1 MKNHSILCALIIS
14 LSAQQVI
21 IARGEGGAFAGSLV
35 GSMMGSA
42 IVSGGAHSRS
52 SDDAEQVRIEQER
65 QRVSQLEREMDRR
78 ETDRKL
84 AEAQAKHGHNT
95 LFMALVALVIVLLFG
110 VMALGILILR
120 KKP

>member
-1 MKNHSILCALIIS
+1 MKNRSILFTLLLS
-14 LSAQQVI
+14 LSAQHLI

-35 GSMMGSA
+35 GSMVGSA
-42 IVSGGAHSRS
+42 IVGGSSHSRAS
-52 SDDAEQVRIEQER
+52 NDAEQLRIDQER

-78 ETDRKL
+78 DMDRKI
-84 AEAQAKHGHNT
+84 AQAQEGRGHNT